1 MAIGIGRR
9 QLITALGGAAIS
21 WPFAAVAQ
29 SGSIRRIGVLMTAPE
44 SDFEYQNFFKIFFK
58 QLQDL
63 GWIEGRNLRIDY
75 RRAGADPDRIRT
87 FAKEL
92 VELKPDLLV
101 SQNTPT
107 TAALLQQTRTIPIVF
122 IVVSDPIGSGFV
134 GSLPHPG
141 GNVTGFTN
149 FESGMTGKW
158 LELLKEIA
166 PRIGRVALMFNPD
179 TSPYQ
184 YYWRPFQSSASSSAV
199 MPIEAAVHD
208 DAEIEDTFVAL
219 AREPVG
225 GLVLVPDAF
234 NVVHRELIISLA
246 ARYRVPTLYFYSYF
260 ATAGGLIFYGI
271 DLGDLFR
278 RAAPYVDR
286 ILKGE
291 KPAELPVQ
299 APIKFELVINLKTAK
314 TLGVTIPQTL
324 LATADEVIE

>member
-1 MAIGIGRR
+1 VKRR
-9 QLITALGGAAIS
+9 EFIAGLGGAAM
-21 WPFAAVAQ
+21 WPVAAVAQ
-29 SGSIRRIGVLMTAPE
+29 SASIRRVGVLMSSDE
-44 SDFEYQNFFKIFFK
+44 SDLEYQNFIKIFIR

-63 GWIEGRNLRIDY
+63 GWMDGRNLRIEY
-75 RRAGADPDRIRT
+75 RWAAADPDRLQT

-134 GSLPHPG
+134 GSLPRPG
-141 GNVTGFTN
+141 GNVTGFMN
-149 FESGMTGKW
+149 FESAMTGKW
-158 LELLKEIA
+158 LELLKEVA
-166 PRIGRVALMFNPD
+166 PRVGRVALMFNPG

-184 YYWRPFQSSASSSAV
+184 YYWRPFQSSASSFAV

-208 DAEIEDTFVAL
+208 DAEIEGTFVAL
-219 AREPVG
+219 AREPAG
-225 GLVLVPDAF
+225 GLVLGPDTF
-234 NVVHRELIISLA
+234 IVVHRELIISLA
-246 ARYRVPTLYFYSYF
+246 ARYRVPALYFYRYF
-260 ATAGGLIFYGI
+260 AAAGGLISYGT

-278 RAAPYVDR
+278 RAAPYADR

-299 APIKFELVINLKTAK
+299 APTKFELVINLKTAK
-314 TLGVTIPQTL
+314 TLGLTIPQTL
-324 LATADEVIE
+324 LAIADEVIE

>member
-1 MAIGIGRR
+1 MRRREFIAGIGS
-9 QLITALGGAAIS
+9 AAA
-21 WPFAAVAQ
+21 WPLAAVAQ
-29 SGSIRRIGVLMTAPE
+29 SGSTRRIGVLMSSSE
-44 SDFEYQNFFKIFFK
+44 SDLEYQNFIKIFVR

-63 GWIEGRNLRIDY
+63 GWMDGRNLRIDY
-75 RRAGADPDRIRT
+75 RWAAADPDRLET

-122 IVVSDPIGSGFV
+122 IIVSDPIGSGFV

-141 GNVTGFTN
+141 GNATGFMN
-149 FESGMTGKW
+149 FESAMTGKW
-158 LELLKEIA
+158 LQLLKEVA
-166 PRIGRVALMFNPD
+166 PRVGRVALMFNPA

-184 YYWRPFQSSASSSAV
+184 YYWRPFESSASSSAV

-208 DAEIEDTFVAL
+208 DAEIEGAFVAL
-219 AREPVG
+219 AREPAG
-225 GLVLVPDAF
+225 GLVLVPDTF
-234 NVVHRELIISLA
+234 LVVHRELIISLA
-246 ARYRVPTLYFYSYF
+246 ARYRVPTLYFYRYF
-260 ATAGGLIFYGI
+260 AAAGGLMSYGI

-278 RAAPYVDR
+278 RAAPYADR

-299 APIKFELVINLKTAK
+299 APTKFELVINLKTAK
-314 TLGVTIPQTL
+314 TLGLTIPQTL
-324 LATADEVIE
+324 LARADEVIE

>member
-21 WPFAAVAQ
+21 WPLAAVAQ
-29 SGSIRRIGVLMTAPE
+29 SGSIRRVGVLMSSDE
-44 SDFEYQNFFKIFFK
+44 SDLEYQTFIKIFVR

-63 GWIEGRNLRIDY
+63 GWMDGRNLRIDY
-75 RRAGADPDRIRT
+75 RWAAADPDRIRT

-149 FESGMTGKW
+149 FESSMTGKW

-179 TSPYQ
+179 TSPHE

-199 MPIEAAVHD
+199 MPIEAAVHND
-208 DAEIEDTFVAL
+208 SEIEDTFVAL

-225 GLVLVPDAF
+225 GLVLVPDVF
-234 NVVHRELIISLA
+234 NVVRRDLIISLA

-260 ATAGGLIFYGI
+260 VAAGGLISYGI

-299 APIKFELVINLKTAK
+299 APIKFALVINLKTAK
-314 TLGVTIPQTL
+314 ALGLTIPESFL
-324 LATADEVIE
+324 VHADEVIE

>member
-1 MAIGIGRR
+1 
-9 QLITALGGAAIS
+9 
-21 WPFAAVAQ
+21 
-29 SGSIRRIGVLMTAPE
+29 
-44 SDFEYQNFFKIFFK
+44 
-58 QLQDL
+58 
-63 GWIEGRNLRIDY
+63 LRIDY

-107 TAALLQQTRTIPIVF
+107 TEALLQQTRTIPIVF

-149 FESGMTGKW
+149 FESSMTGKW

-166 PRIGRVALMFNPD
+166 PRIGRVAIMFNPD

-184 YYWRPFQSSASSSAV
+184 YYWRSFQSSASSSAV
-199 MPIEAAVHD
+199 MPIEAAVHN

-234 NVVHRELIISLA
+234 NVVRRELIISLA
-246 ARYRVPTLYFYSYF
+246 ARCVPTLYFYSYF
-260 ATAGGLIFYGI
+260 VAAGGLISYGI

-299 APIKFELVINLKTAK
+299 APIKFALVINLKTAK
-314 TLGVTIPQTL
+314 ALGLMIPESFL
-324 LATADEVIE
+324 VHADEVIE

>member
-9 QLITALGGAAIS
+9 QLITAVGGAAIW
-21 WPFAAVAQ
+21 WPLAAVAQ
-29 SGSIRRIGVLMTAPE
+29 SGSVRRVGVLMSSDE
-44 SDFEYQNFFKIFFK
+44 SDLEYQTFIKIFVR

-63 GWIEGRNLRIDY
+63 GWIDGRNLRIDY
-75 RRAGADPDRIRT
+75 RWAAADPDRIRS

-107 TAALLQQTRTIPIVF
+107 TAALLQQTRSIPIVF

-134 GSLPHPG
+134 GNLPHPG
-141 GNVTGFTN
+141 GNATGFMN
-149 FESGMTGKW
+149 FESAMTGKW
-158 LELLKEIA
+158 LELLKEVA

-179 TSPYQ
+179 TSPYE
-184 YYWRPFQSSASSSAV
+184 YYWRPFQSSASTSAV

-208 DAEIEDTFVAL
+208 DAEIEGIFVAL
-219 AREPVG
+219 AREPAG
-225 GLVLVPDAF
+225 GLVLVPDTF
-234 NVVHRELIISLA
+234 IVVHRELIISLA
-246 ARYRVPTLYFYSYF
+246 ARYRVPTLYFYRYF
-260 ATAGGLIFYGI
+260 AAAGGLMSYGI

-278 RAAPYVDR
+278 RAAPYADR

-291 KPAELPVQ
+291 RPAELPVQ
-299 APIKFELVINLKTAK
+299 APTKFELVLNLKTAK
-314 TLGVTIPQTL
+314 TLGLAIPQTL